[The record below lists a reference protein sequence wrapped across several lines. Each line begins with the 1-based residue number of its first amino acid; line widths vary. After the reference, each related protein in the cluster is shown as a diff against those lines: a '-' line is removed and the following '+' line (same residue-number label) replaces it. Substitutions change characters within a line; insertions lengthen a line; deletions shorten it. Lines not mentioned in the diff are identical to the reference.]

1 MVTSTAGRI
10 SVNAAGKAAVRG
22 KARKPARHRLVYF
35 DKAEASGE
43 KIARALKA
51 HGCCIVRN
59 LVSSRTM
66 AKVSGELQPWLDRT
80 PTGAGDFVGT
90 ATKRTSR
97 LIAKS
102 KTVGEKLAMHPMVL
116 DAVDRMLLDRCH
128 HYHLSPTQCVS
139 IGPNETPQPL
149 HRDDAIYP
157 FKHPGE
163 PSVITVIWAVSDF
176 TLENGATQAVP
187 GSHLWDDERMPE
199 PGEVVQAVMPK
210 GSAIIY
216 DGALY
221 HGGAPNFTDQWRTG
235 IILGYALGWL
245 RQEENQY
252 LACPPEVART
262 LPVKLQK
269 LIGYQL
275 HPPFLGWYEMNDP
288 IQLLRDGDTDVMGA
302 GELVDGNAGESAQH
316 LNTSLKRS

>member
-1 MVTSTAGRI
+1 MALKKATGAPAKTS
-10 SVNAAGKAAVRG
+10 GKA
-22 KARKPARHRLVYF
+22 PARRTPKPRLVYF
-35 DKAEASGE
+35 DKSEATGE
-43 KIARALKA
+43 KIARALKT

-59 LVSSRTM
+59 LVSPRTM
-66 AKVSGELQPWLDRT
+66 NKVTEELRPWLDRT
-80 PTGAGDFVGT
+80 PTGSGDFVGLF
-90 ATKRTSR
+90 TKRTSR
-97 LIAKS
+97 LVAKS
-102 KTVGEKLAMHPMVL
+102 KTVGEKLAMHPLVL
-116 DAVDRMLLDRCH
+116 EAVDKMLLDRCH

-139 IGPNETPQPL
+139 IGPQQTPQPL

-157 FKHPGE
+157 FQHPGL
-163 PSVITVIWAVSDF
+163 PSVITAIWAVTDF

-187 GSHLWDDERMPE
+187 GSHLWDDQRMPRPE
-199 PGEVVQAVMPK
+199 ETVQAVMPK
-210 GSAIIY
+210 GSAILY

-221 HGGAPNFTDQWRTG
+221 HGGAPNFTEQWRTG
-235 IILGYALGWL
+235 VILGYALGWL

-288 IQLLRDGDTDVMGA
+288 IRLLQDGDTEVMGA
-302 GELVDGNAGESAQH
+302 GELVDSDAGDGAQH